1 MKKNQKQV
9 RIVSILA
16 LLALIVGFSPKFA
29 DAANFQEASMRL
41 DRMTTSV
48 TDNQILV
55 VAKPATSETEASVRV
70 SFDSGF
76 GVDTTA
82 TNITV
87 STSGIPSSY
96 QGESLTAWP
105 GIGSAA
111 TGVSGQDVNIASDDL
126 TVGTLYGFYITAGI
140 DNPSSAGQYK
150 NTITTRTSGPSTID
164 SSKVAVRII
173 SDDQIVITA
182 IVPPTFN
189 FTLDGNTDSF
199 TTDLDPASV
208 VSTGGRTVTIA
219 TNAADG
225 WIAWARSANTSLD
238 SANTGETIETTGS
251 IDNTPS
257 TLSAG
262 SDGYVMDVDLI
273 TDSGTGDG
281 TVSIAPEY
289 NGSESDQGGTLS
301 STYQEIATCDG
312 TTNGDVLTLYGR
324 ATISAIKAAAEDYTD
339 TWTVIGAGNF

>member
-1 MKKNQKQV
+1 MKSNKINLLI
-9 RIVSILA
+9 IVS
-16 LLALIVGFSPKFA
+16 VVVFA
-29 DAANFQEASMRL
+29 TTVSLVQAANFSEVSVRH
-41 DRMTTSV
+41 DRM
-48 TDNQILV
+48 QISISDERILI
-55 VAKPATSETEASVRV
+55 VAKPATTAIESDIRV
-70 SFDSGF
+70 EFASGF

-82 TNITV
+82 SNITV
-87 STSGIPSSY
+87 STSGIPTTY
-96 QGESLTAWP
+96 QGESLVAWP
-105 GIGSAA
+105 GVGSAA
-111 TGVSGQDVNIASDDL
+111 TAVSGQIITITSSDL
-126 TVGTLYGFYITAGI
+126 TPGNLYGFYITAGI
-140 DNPSSAGQYK
+140 DNPASAGQYRHR
-150 NTITTRTSGPSTID
+150 ITTRTASSATID
-164 SSKVAVRII
+164 SSRVAVRII
-173 SDDQIVITA
+173 DNDQISVTA

-312 TTNGDVLTLYGR
+312 TTNGDVITLIAR
-324 ATISAIKAAAEDYTD
+324 ATASAIKAAAEDYTD